1 MLTQILHFYA
11 DGFRSM
17 KTGRKLWAII
27 FIKLF
32 IMFAILKVFFFPDY
46 LQTNFANDEERAAH
60 VFDNIT
66 QPPQNK

>member
-1 MLTQILHFYA
+1 MLKRILYFYF

-32 IMFAILKVFFFPDY
+32 IMFGVLKVYFFPNY
-46 LQTNFANDEERAAH
+46 LNTNFANDQQRAEH
-60 VFDNIT
+60 V
-66 QPPQNK
+66 